1 MKPAAFAYVRPDSL
15 DEALQLLS
23 DPTQDSQLLAGGQS
37 MMPMLNLRMARPD
50 RLIDLARISS
60 LRGITSQ
67 KQGLEIGAMT
77 RYADLAADAELA
89 DRFPLIQAVLP
100 HIAHIAI
107 RNRGTLG
114 GSLALA
120 DPAAE
125 MPAVMQALDAVITC
139 QSLSGTRQIPAAEF
153 FLDLYETALQD
164 GEMIRSVFLPF
175 QAAPQLFS
183 FAEIARRHGDY
194 AEAGLVLCADTAQ
207 LDNLR
212 LVWFGLESS
221 QRRDPVLEAA
231 LAGQAA
237 DAAVEIA
244 ASHDLQHLEI
254 AAAEERAVAYK
265 TQLARSLLKRGLA
278 ELAEKSREK
287 SKK

>member
-1 MKPAAFAYVRPDSL
+1 MKPASFAYVRPNSL

-23 DPTQDSQLLAGGQS
+23 DTALDSQLLAGGQS

-50 RLIDLARISS
+50 RLIDLSHISD
-60 LRGITSQ
+60 LRGVARLE
-67 KQGLEIGAMT
+67 QGLEIGAMT

-89 DRFPLIQAVLP
+89 GHFPLFRAVLP

-125 MPAVMQALDAVITC
+125 MPAVMQALDAVIIC
-139 QSLSGTRQIPAAEF
+139 QSQSGRRRIAAAEF

-164 GEMIRSVFLPF
+164 GEMIRSVFLPW

-194 AEAGLVLCADTAQ
+194 AEAGLVLRADNWQ

-221 QRRDPVLEAA
+221 QRRDTVLETG
-231 LAGQAA
+231 LAGQPAETAA
-237 DAAVEIA
+237 EIA
-244 ASHDLQHLEI
+244 ASQDMQHLEI
-254 AAAEERAVAYK
+254 AAEGDRAVGYK

-287 SKK
+287 AKK

>member
-1 MKPAAFAYVRPDSL
+1 MKPATFAYVRPNSL
-15 DEALQLLS
+15 EEALQLLS
-23 DPTQDSQLLAGGQS
+23 DRTLDSQLLAGGQS

-50 RLIDLARISS
+50 RLIDLSRITD
-60 LRGITSQ
+60 LRGVIRQ
-67 KQGLEIGAMT
+67 KEGLEIGAMT
-77 RYADLAADAELA
+77 RYADLAADPGLA
-89 DRFPLIQAVLP
+89 KYFPLIQTVLP

-125 MPAVMQALDAVITC
+125 MPAVMQALDAVIIC
-139 QSLSGTRQIPAAEF
+139 QSQSGTRRIAAAEF

-164 GEMIRSVFLPF
+164 GEMIRAVFLPW

-194 AEAGLVLCADTAQ
+194 AEAGLVLRADNRQ

-221 QRRDPVLEAA
+221 QRRDGMLEAA

-237 DAAVEIA
+237 QKAAEIA
-244 ASHDLQHLEI
+244 ASQDLQHLEI
-254 AAAEERAVAYK
+254 AGDGDRVIGYK

-278 ELAEKSREK
+278 ELAEKSLEK
-287 SKK
+287 A

>member
-1 MKPAAFAYVRPDSL
+1 MKSAAFDYVRPDSL

-23 DPTQDSQLLAGGQS
+23 DPELDSQLLAGGQS
-37 MMPMLNLRMARPD
+37 LMPMLNLRMARPD
-50 RLIDLARISS
+50 RLIDLSRLAN
-60 LRGITSQ
+60 LRGITSG
-67 KQGLEIGAMT
+67 KQGIEIGAMT
-77 RYADLAADAELA
+77 RYADLAANPELVSQ
-89 DRFPLIQAVLP
+89 FPLIQTVLP

-139 QSLSGTRQIPAAEF
+139 QSQSGTRQIPAADF

-164 GEMIRSVFLPF
+164 AEMIRAVFLPV

-194 AEAGLVLCADTAQ
+194 AEAGLVLRADNGQ

-212 LVWFGLESS
+212 LVWFGLESC
-221 QRRDPVLEAA
+221 QRRDRQLEAA
-231 LAGQAA
+231 LSGQPIDEAIQLAA
-237 DAAVEIA
+237 D
-244 ASHDLQHLEI
+244 HDLGHLDI
-254 AAAEERAVAYK
+254 SAPDDQAIAYK
-265 TQLARSLLKRGLA
+265 RQLARSLLKRGLA
-278 ELAEKSREK
+278 ELAEKNLEI